1 MPEGKISQSSLKP
14 PVIQLPGSLAQAR
27 KICTSSRQISAWLG
41 HIHQQ
46 MQEQHLTA
54 PKSSAQYLLL
64 NCLCSYN
71 TQRLGEVLTATWISL

>member
-1 MPEGKISQSSLKP
+1 MPGSKIAQSSPRP
-14 PVIQLPGSLAQAR
+14 PVIQLPGSLAQAG
-27 KICTSSRQISAWLG
+27 KICTSSRQISAWLR

-71 TQRLGEVLTATWISL
+71 TQGLGEVLTAT